1 MLNIAYIADASEQV
15 HFQAKL
21 VLLLLFL
28 RRINS
33 KISKQSTKSD
43 RGYILRLVRFVLIR
57 GDMATQYRG
66 QEDEITND
74 LTTNM
79 ISQQSSSSL

>member
-33 KISKQSTKSD
+33 KISKQSTKSG
-43 RGYILRLVRFVLIR
+43 RGYILRLVGVVLIR
-57 GDMATQYRG
+57 GDTATQFDSVYCLFLPG
-66 QEDEITND
+66 SVYSFLEGP
-74 LTTNM
+74 
-79 ISQQSSSSL
+79 